1 MDRKLRMEPSRWGQ
15 GPITGVGRW
24 VWGLIL
30 PNKIEVSY
38 KVVMFAAIIL
48 GYVALSTEG
57 LSRSQE
63 CPTVTFLWLGNLG
76 RS

>member
-57 LSRSQE
+57 LTAPQNVLQLRFCGWE
-63 CPTVTFLWLGNLG
+63 T
-76 RS
+76 